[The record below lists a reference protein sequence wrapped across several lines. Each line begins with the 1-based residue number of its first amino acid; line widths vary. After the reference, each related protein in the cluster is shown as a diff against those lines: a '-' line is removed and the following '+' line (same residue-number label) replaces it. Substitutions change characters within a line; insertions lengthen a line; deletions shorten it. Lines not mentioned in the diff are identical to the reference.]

1 MWRVNTMS
9 QKIQSFH
16 DIKMVSSI
24 YEITSGTFKGW
35 RIHIVPM
42 LKKVVLDG
50 ISEDG
55 TPKFTLATDIIST
68 PTPPPTDDITNL

>member
-1 MWRVNTMS
+1 MS
-9 QKIQSFH
+9 SKIQSFH

-35 RIHIVPM
+35 KIHIVPM

-55 TPKFTLATDIIST
+55 TPKFTLAIDIIST